1 LDGLHASRAIKIYV
15 CNMATQSGETDAFTC
30 YDHVRALEGHVGE
43 NVFDIIL
50 CNDNYTGDL
59 GSSSVW
65 VRADEKTLSDERTY
79 TADLVDDA
87 HPWRHDAAKVAQAIL
102 DIFNQK
108 VGQVG

>member
-1 LDGLHASRAIKIYV
+1 
-15 CNMATQSGETDAFTC
+15 
-30 YDHVRALEGHVGE
+30 
-43 NVFDIIL
+43 
-50 CNDNYTGDL
+50 L

-79 TADLVDDA
+79 MADLVDDA